1 MSDSKPFA
9 IDFGALKS
17 VAKPTEPRKL
27 AEMDAVAERHG
38 FVARETVKRPG
49 RPPSPRTGQIHAK
62 VYPHVSAEIAAL
74 AQERGTTQGVILE
87 EAWAAYKSL
96 NPDI

>member
-1 MSDSKPFA
+1 MADSKPFA
-9 IDFGALKS
+9 IDFASLKAVEKS
-17 VAKPTEPRKL
+17 TEPRKL
-27 AEMDAVAERHG
+27 AKVDAVAEKHG
-38 FVARETVKRPG
+38 FVARENTKRPG

-74 AQERGTTQGVILE
+74 ALERGTTQGVILE